1 MNCNAEGTRAAM
13 TDSLTVSLVQ
23 MDCQLG
29 APEANFRAA
38 TEYMRQAAAHRAD
51 LALFPELWPSA
62 YALETAARFAAPVA
76 VSDADPGWFG
86 RFASLARQ
94 FGLAA
99 AGSLLEMDGE
109 RIYNTMVLYDAQGRL
124 QARYRK
130 LHLVPMLDEPRFLA
144 AGSAMQTAPLHGH
157 KAGLAV
163 CYDLRFP
170 ELFRHYALA
179 GCPLML
185 LAAEWPHPRSRHWR
199 TLLRSRAIENQ
210 CFVVACN
217 RVGASAG
224 VSFCGHSA
232 VIDPWGETVLDAG
245 AAEGVFTATLDLDQ
259 VAKVRRRIP
268 VLADRRPDV
277 YG

>member
-13 TDSLTVSLVQ
+13 ASALTVSLVQ

-38 TEYMRQAAAHRAD
+38 EAYLRQAVARGAD
-51 LALFPELWPSA
+51 LALFPELWHSA
-62 YALETAARFAAPVA
+62 YALETAARFADPVA
-76 VSDADPGWFG
+76 SSDEDPGWFG

-94 FGLAA
+94 FGLAV
-99 AGSLLEMDGE
+99 AGSLLEADGG
-109 RIYNTMVLYDAQGRL
+109 RIYNTMVLYDAHGRL

-144 AGSAMQTAPLHGH
+144 AGASGQTAPLHGH
-157 KAGLAV
+157 EAGLAV

-170 ELFRHYALA
+170 ELFRQYALA
-179 GCPLML
+179 GCSLML

-217 RVGASAG
+217 RVGESAG

-245 AAEGVFTATLDLDQ
+245 ADEGLFTATLDLDQ
-259 VAKVRRRIP
+259 VAEVRRRIP